1 MTLLLDVPQVSEYV
15 KEPWDP
21 TMEMLFRE
29 ARRRERQRRI
39 RRSFAVAAV
48 VLIALAAMGFSM
60 STVGSSATRSNAT
73 PPVVTSHDA
82 GVLTCSGSSVVQP
95 RTLVITCADADTFL
109 KSTHWSSWTARGATG
124 TTTFAMN
131 LCTPYCAA
139 SPISYFPDSSVVLS
153 APVTT
158 HQGSYFSRL
167 SVSYRQG
174 SAVKTFTF
182 SWRSG
187 VER

>member
-29 ARRRERQRRI
+29 ARRRERRRRI

-48 VLIALAAMGFSM
+48 VLITLAAMGFSM

-95 RTLVITCADADTFL
+95 RTIVISCADANAAL
-109 KSTHWSSWTARGATG
+109 SATHWTTWNATSAVG
-124 TTTFAMN
+124 TTDFVLN
-131 LCTPYCAA
+131 LCKPYCAA
-139 SPISYFPDSSVVLS
+139 SKRTNFYNSSVRLS

-158 HQGSYFSRL
+158 KHGRLFSKLVVRYRYQGKTDSFSL
-167 SVSYRQG
+167 SWVGEPR
-174 SAVKTFTF
+174 F
-182 SWRSG
+182 
-187 VER
+187 